1 MKIDQIILVIVTS
14 FTFYFVVKY
23 LMQWL
28 LVGEYNHGVV
38 IEWVRR
44 GFAFGLGF
52 IASVIVI
59 VVMVHI
65 LRGLMNE
72 Y

>member
-1 MKIDQIILVIVTS
+1 MKTDQIVLVIVAS
-14 FTFYFVVKY
+14 FAFYFAVKF
-23 LMQWL
+23 LMQW
-28 LVGEYNHGVV
+28 LVGEYNHGAVV
-38 IEWVRR
+38 EWMRR

-52 IASVIVI
+52 IFSMLVTIVI
-59 VVMVHI
+59 VHI

>member
-1 MKIDQIILVIVTS
+1 MKTDQIILVIVAS
-14 FTFYFVVKY
+14 FAFHFAVKF
-23 LMQWL
+23 LMQW
-28 LVGEYNHGVV
+28 LVGEYNHGAVV
-38 IEWVRR
+38 EWMRR

-52 IASVIVI
+52 IFSMLVMIVI
-59 VVMVHI
+59 VHI

>member
-1 MKIDQIILVIVTS
+1 MKTDQIILVIVAS
-14 FTFYFVVKY
+14 FAFYFAVKF
-23 LMQWL
+23 LMQW
-28 LVGEYNHGVV
+28 LVGEYNHGAVV
-38 IEWVRR
+38 EWMRR

-52 IASVIVI
+52 IFSILVMIVI
-59 VVMVHI
+59 VHI